1 MKNIKYFKYVNKE
14 KFNIFLNAYGYKLED
29 VVGFSFDG
37 QKQYCGNILKI
48 YNIHFKDGEYE
59 YFKAVIFRS
68 FNEYY
73 QCRLGFKG
81 EKLLRWY
88 DDANVRLC
96 K

>member
-14 KFNIFLNAYGYKLED
+14 KFKKFLSAYGYKLED
-29 VVGFSFDG
+29 VKGFSFDE

-48 YNIHFKDGEYE
+48 YNIYFKDSEYE
-59 YFKAVIFRS
+59 YFRVVIFRS

-73 QCRLGFKG
+73 QARLGFSG
-81 EKLLRWY
+81 NKLLSWY
-88 DDANVRLC
+88 ENADVRLC